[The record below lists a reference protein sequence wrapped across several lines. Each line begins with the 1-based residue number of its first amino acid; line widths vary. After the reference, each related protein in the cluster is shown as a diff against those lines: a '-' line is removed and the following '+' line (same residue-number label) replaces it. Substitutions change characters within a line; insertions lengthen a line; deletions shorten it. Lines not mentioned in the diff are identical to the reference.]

1 MITGVTPKG
10 FEFTVD
16 EAVYDD
22 IELLDAIYE
31 YEAGDAFK
39 FSEISLKILGKEQ
52 RKKLY
57 DLLRDENGRVSID
70 AARDEIMAIIE
81 SSGEGK
87 NS

>member
-39 FSEISLKILGKEQ
+39 FS
-52 RKKLY
+52 
-57 DLLRDENGRVSID
+57 
-70 AARDEIMAIIE
+70 
-81 SSGEGK
+81 
-87 NS
+87 